1 MEHELNPSK
10 IVGECFACRHLY
22 DVCRNGFVCD
32 ECGYVGSPR
41 GARWAD
47 TEGPVID
54 LYPEATR
61 DIVWLEKLYALEDN
75 RP

>member
-22 DVCRNGFVCD
+22 DVCNGFVCD
-32 ECGYVGSPR
+32 ECGYAGPPR
-41 GARWAD
+41 GARWAT

-54 LYPEATR
+54 LDPEAMR